1 MSKAVEFHSSPN
13 TIQQKSDNRQPEVL
27 QERIEKRAYE
37 LYEAR
42 GATPDS
48 ARRVFHFVVS
58 GRPSLF
64 SKRLYSGSPY
74 KNQY

>member
-13 TIQQKSDNRQPEVL
+13 PVQQKSDARQPEVL

-42 GATPDS
+42 GATPGHELEDWTK
-48 ARRVFHFVVS
+48 AEAEILHQPGIHRAA
-58 GRPSLF
+58 
-64 SKRLYSGSPY
+64 
-74 KNQY
+74 

>member
-13 TIQQKSDNRQPEVL
+13 TVQQKSDNRQAEIL

-42 GATPDS
+42 GATPGHALEDWTE
-48 ARRVFHFVVS
+48 AEAEILGEREIHRAA
-58 GRPSLF
+58 
-64 SKRLYSGSPY
+64 
-74 KNQY
+74 

>member
-13 TIQQKSDNRQPEVL
+13 TIQQKSDDRQPQVL

-42 GATPDS
+42 GATPGHALEDWTQ
-48 ARRVFHFVVS
+48 AEAEILRERGLH
-58 GRPSLF
+58 RAA
-64 SKRLYSGSPY
+64 
-74 KNQY
+74 

>member
-13 TIQQKSDNRQPEVL
+13 TTQQKSDNRQPEVL

-42 GATPDS
+42 GATPGHALEDW
-48 ARRVFHFVVS
+48 AQAEAEILREHGIQRAA
-58 GRPSLF
+58 
-64 SKRLYSGSPY
+64 
-74 KNQY
+74 